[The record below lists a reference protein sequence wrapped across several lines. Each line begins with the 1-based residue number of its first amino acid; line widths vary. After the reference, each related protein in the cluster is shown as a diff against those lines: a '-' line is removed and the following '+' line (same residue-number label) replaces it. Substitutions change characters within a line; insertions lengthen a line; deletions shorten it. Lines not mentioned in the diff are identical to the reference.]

1 MEEIAIHVVTEIN
14 LTESEQKV
22 REAIEYIFG
31 SMNTQIKPQRKGSIL
46 QANSSS
52 QDALIKFHNLLQR
65 EHIRAAARAVLLGGM
80 GKNRISFCLNKQ
92 VAHAGHVSF
101 SQEAGESPLGPLKVE
116 ITTENPRE
124 TINYLTYMTQESRKG

>member
-1 MEEIAIHVVTEIN
+1 MEEIAIHVEAEIN

-31 SMNTQIKPQRKGSIL
+31 PMNTHIKLQHKGSIL
-46 QANSSS
+46 QANTSS
-52 QDALIKFHNLLQR
+52 QEALIKFHNLLQR

-80 GKNRISFCLNKQ
+80 GRNKISFCLNKQ
-92 VAHAGHVSF
+92 VAHAGHISF
-101 SQEAGESPLGPLKVE
+101 SQEAGESPLGPIRVE

>member
-1 MEEIAIHVVTEIN
+1 MERTVVHVEAEIN

-31 SMNTQIKPQRKGSIL
+31 PMNTHIKLQHKGSIL
-46 QANSSS
+46 QANTSS
-52 QDALIKFHNLLQR
+52 QEALIKFHNLLQR

-80 GKNRISFCLNKQ
+80 GKNKISFCLNKQ
-92 VAHAGHVSF
+92 VAHAGHISF
-101 SQEAGESPLGPLKVE
+101 SQEAGESPLGPIRVE